1 MENEVV
7 NNQATTTPEPEK
19 KGLSIASMVMGL
31 VGLFFIPILFGIL
44 AIVFSVVGKKQGGK
58 GFAIAGLVL
67 GIFDVV
73 YSVFAIISALFLAS
87 SFSSLI

>member
-7 NNQATTTPEPEK
+7 NNETVSAVPEK
-19 KGLSIASMVMGL
+19 KGFSIASMVMGL

-58 GFAIAGLVL
+58 GFAIAGLVM
-67 GIFDVV
+67 GIIDVA
-73 YSVFAIISALFLAS
+73 YGAIVIIN
-87 SFSSLI
+87 SLILLATVGSII